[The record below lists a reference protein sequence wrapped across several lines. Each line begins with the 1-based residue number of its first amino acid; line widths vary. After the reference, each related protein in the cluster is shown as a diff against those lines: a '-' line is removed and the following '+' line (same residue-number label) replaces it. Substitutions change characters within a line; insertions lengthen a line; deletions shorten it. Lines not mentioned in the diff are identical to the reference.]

1 MDKPELSW
9 DEINKFV
16 KYLECCEDD
25 LSDVIDFSSCVRLLI
40 CDLRIYQMRL
50 GLKGGEKDGS
60 KG

>member
-1 MDKPELSW
+1 MSKPELSW
-9 DEINKFV
+9 KEIDKFV
-16 KYLECCEDD
+16 KYLECCEDE
-25 LSDVIDFSSCVRLLI
+25 LSDVSDFPSCIRLLI